1 MKFITRH
8 EASRRQHQA
17 TGGERLAAL
26 ATFLDS
32 LRPGRLTLGLWFGN
46 GRGCAV
52 GLAAA
57 TEPWFQAQ
65 GLRLK
70 DVERPSLCHPVY
82 RESSDWEAVAAFFGL
97 TFAEARELF
106 SAAAYDGGLQPA
118 PRIVADRIRQH
129 LAARDSAGAALA
141 ARVPA

>member
-1 MKFITRH
+1 MQFITRH
-8 EASRRQHQA
+8 EASRHQYQA

-70 DVERPSLCHPVY
+70 GVERPSLCHPVY
-82 RESSDWEAVAAFFGL
+82 RESSDWEAVAEFFGL
-97 TFAEARELF
+97 TVAEAYELF
-106 SAAAYDGGLQPA
+106 SAAAYGGNLQPA
-118 PRIVADRIRQH
+118 PRTVADRIRQH
-129 LAARDSAGAALA
+129 LAARDPADAAVCA
-141 ARVPA
+141 PVPA